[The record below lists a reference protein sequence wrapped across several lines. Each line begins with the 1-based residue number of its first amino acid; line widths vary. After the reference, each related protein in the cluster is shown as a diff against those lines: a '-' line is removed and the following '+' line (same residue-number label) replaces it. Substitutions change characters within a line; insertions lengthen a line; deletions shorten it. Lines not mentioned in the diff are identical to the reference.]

1 MLLVDKRES
10 DEDLK
15 MRKATIRSLTAKGY
29 SQKRIAKTLGIR
41 KMKVVTAQKALKIGK
56 RAEQPFWRDVKGIVE
71 MKGKTWKQAKMEV
84 KYSKKWFGKRQKRLT
99 GIKKARDI
107 IGEKTQRIK
116 EGEIPDDWFT
126 TEEGE
131 ELMEY
136 VGYD

>member
-1 MLLVDKRES
+1 MSKQ
-10 DEDLK
+10 
-15 MRKATIRSLTAKGY
+15 TIRSLTARGY

-41 KMKVVTAQKALKIGK
+41 KMKVVTYQKSHKIGK
-56 RAEQPFWRDVKGIVE
+56 RVVQPFWRDVKGIVE

-84 KYSKKWFGKRQKRLT
+84 KYSKKWFTKRQARLT

-131 ELMEY
+131 GILEY
-136 VGYD
+136 AGYD